1 LDEIMRTKPLVTIL
15 FVGSLVVAAVA
26 GTHILSQKG
35 AGGPKAYILATTM
48 PLSQGT
54 LLRAQDVT
62 WQGVTETKP
71 GAITRPSATALEARP
86 ELDNETR
93 ASVYGAVVRRALDAG
108 EPILQAAIVKPGDRE
123 FLQVVLTPG
132 ARAIAIPVATGG
144 ASTGLLAA
152 GDRVDVVLTQ
162 NFKNDTAPDMRTTPV
177 TRRSVSETV
186 VDNLRVLAI
195 DAPDTVTA
203 TPGRPMTPVNPATG
217 NFGRTV
223 TLEVTPEQ
231 AEQVNVA
238 AELGKLS
245 LTLRSATDNLASAS
259 PTMPIVRVANNN
271 GVNHNPVDGRIK
283 ATWAG
288 DVSPALSGAAQERPV
303 AVVAPSVTIFR
314 GTKPPRDREP
324 QTEIVEDGSKL
335 PLRSN

>member
-1 LDEIMRTKPLVTIL
+1 
-15 FVGSLVVAAVA
+15 
-26 GTHILSQKG
+26 
-35 AGGPKAYILATTM
+35 M

-71 GAITRPSATALEARP
+71 GAIVRPNATALEAKP
-86 ELDNETR
+86 ELDNEAR
-93 ASVYGAVVRRALDAG
+93 ASVYGAVLRLELPAG
-108 EPILQAAIVKPGDRE
+108 EPILESAIAKPGDRD

-132 ARAIAIPVATGG
+132 QRAIAIPVATGG

-195 DAPDTVTA
+195 DAPDKVTA
-203 TPGRPMTPVNPATG
+203 APGRPAAPVNPATG

-245 LTLRSATDNLASAS
+245 LTLRSTADNLASVS
-259 PTMPIVRVANNN
+259 PTVPIVRAA
-271 GVNHNPVDGRIK
+271 HHEPLDGRIK

-288 DVSPALSGAAQERPV
+288 DVSPALSGAAQERPI
-303 AVVAPSVTIFR
+303 AVVAPAVTIFR

-324 QTEIVEDGSKL
+324 QTEIVEDGAKL